1 MNIGICRVQKIP
13 APKDIAGIQLHNRR
27 ERDHSNTNPDIDRAR
42 SSENYS
48 IIVKPIGE
56 GCKILSCFGKGLQ
69 DTGKSYN
76 ALIDER
82 IEAGYTG
89 KRAVRKDAVRC
100 CEVLFTASGD
110 FFDQHPDR
118 REAFFMECVVFAAK
132 RFGAANIIAA
142 TVHMDEDTPHMHLD
156 FVPLTADGRLS
167 AKSVLGGRKEMQ
179 QLQDDFF
186 EQVGKKFGLERGTR
200 ADLDDPDA
208 DRPRKHLTVRELKAE
223 TEAQLSEQQQL
234 IQQQQEI
241 LDRMQEQEQQQ
252 LAAAEAQLA
261 EQQKKLE
268 QMQEQG
274 RRTEANNRRHEEY
287 FDKLMHEQGEAV
299 RKASEAKAQQQM
311 AESETTALDQE
322 ILAKKGQLSL
332 LDTQCRIAAGELQKT
347 MELQAKA
354 AKKHKVGSIFGGDT
368 VTCDK
373 SAYEDLVLTCSTVKE
388 TMTTARKLMI
398 AVEER
403 ARQLDEQ
410 AAEIEP
416 LHTQR
421 QIALRSAQ
429 AEKEKYERLQQE
441 ESQLIEQRAAEL
453 ADTRI
458 GALFKKVPDS
468 RRERLEDFCRGL
480 RLSDG
485 RTALEA
491 FEDLEQQLQKQLQQQ
506 YRQQG
511 RGGRTL

>member
-1 MNIGICRVQKIP
+1 MSIGICRVQKIP

-27 ERDHSNTNPDIDRAR
+27 ERDHSNTNPDIDRTR

-48 IIVKPIGE
+48 IIVKAIGE
-56 GCKILSCFGKGLQ
+56 GFRVRSYCSEGLR
-69 DTGKSYN
+69 DTDKSYN

-82 IEAGYTG
+82 IKAGYTG

-118 REAFFMECVVFAAK
+118 REGFFMECVVFAAK

-142 TVHMDEDTPHMHLD
+142 TVHMDEDTPHLHLD

-179 QLQDDFF
+179 QLQDDFY

-234 IQQQQEI
+234 IQQKQEM
-241 LDRMQEQEQQQ
+241 LDRMQEQEQKQM
-252 LAAAEAQLA
+252 AAAAAQLA

-268 QMQEQG
+268 QIQEQG
-274 RRTEANNRRHEEY
+274 RRTEENNRRHEEY

-299 RKASEAKAQQQM
+299 RKASEAKSQQQQA
-311 AESETTALDQE
+311 AEETAALAQE
-322 ILAKKGQLSL
+322 IREQKGQLAL
-332 LDTQCRIAAGELQKT
+332 LDTQCRIASAELQKT
-347 MELQAKA
+347 MILQAKA
-354 AKKHKVGSIFGGDT
+354 AKKHKVGIFSGDT
-368 VTCDK
+368 VTCDR
-373 SAYEDLVLTCSTVKE
+373 SAYEELVSTCAAVQD

-421 QIALRSAQ
+421 QIALRSVQ
-429 AEKEKYERLQQE
+429 AEKERYERLQQE

-491 FEDLEQQLQKQLQQQ
+491 FENLEQQLQKQLQQQ

>member
-76 ALIDER
+76 ALIDEH

-132 RFGAANIIAA
+132 RFGTANIIAA

-241 LDRMQEQEQQQ
+241 LDRMQEQEQEQ

-274 RRTEANNRRHEEY
+274 KRAEANNRRHEEY

-311 AESETTALDQE
+311 AESETAALDQE
-322 ILAKKGQLSL
+322 IRAKKEQLSL

-373 SAYEDLVLTCSTVKE
+373 SAYEDLVSTCNTVKE
-388 TMTTARKLMI
+388 TMTSARKLMI

-429 AEKEKYERLQQE
+429 AEKERYERLQQE
-441 ESQLIEQRAAEL
+441 EAQRIEQRAAEL

-458 GALFKKVPDS
+458 GALFKTVPDS
-468 RRERLEDFCRGL
+468 RRERLEGFCRGL